1 MPKISLSGPAELLTV
16 LPFHLGFRPERS
28 VVVACFHGVRLGLVA
43 RLDLV
48 GPADAPRAAEETVPA
63 LVRERPSRVVLV
75 GFAGPSDATVEPVGT
90 GEPLVTGDPR
100 PLLDAL
106 RLRLDGAGIAVSER
120 LLVRDGRWF
129 GLDCA
134 CCPSPGLP
142 LPDAAD
148 VPAVAEYVAIGTA
161 VLESREQLAG
171 LVEPLSTH
179 DAHHDA
185 RLAAV
190 QGWVQEW
197 ARQRSRGALVDEGLG
212 AWVRL
217 ARHGLDAEPTP
228 RAVAALVGPLVDRG
242 VRDVVV
248 SWLSRG
254 GFPGD
259 HVPEELAT
267 RLQRA
272 VDAQD
277 AVEEGTAAG
286 SATPAETDAEAGR
299 FVLAHVEQ
307 LCRATPE
314 ACAAPVLAVAAAYA
328 WWLGDGARASL
339 AADRALR
346 AEPGHGLATLVRAA
360 LEVGV
365 RPPRCA

>member
-1 MPKISLSGPAELLTV
+1 MSGPAELLTV

-48 GPADAPRAAEETVPA
+48 APTDALRAAEETVPA

-75 GFAGPSDATVEPVGT
+75 GFAAPSDATVEPVGT

-106 RLRLDGAGIAVSER
+106 RLRLDDAGVTVSER

-129 GLDCA
+129 GLDCD

-161 VLESREQLAG
+161 VLESREQLAA
-171 LVEPLSTH
+171 LVEPLPTD

-197 ARQRSRGALVDEGLG
+197 AGQRSRGALVDEGLG

-228 RAVAALVGPLVDRG
+228 RAVAALVGPLVDLG

-259 HVPEELAT
+259 HVPDDLAT
-267 RLQRA
+267 GLQRA
-272 VDAQD
+272 LDAQD
-277 AVEEGTAAG
+277 VVEERAAAG
-286 SATPAETDAEAGR
+286 SAIPAETDAETDAEAGR

-328 WWLGDGARASL
+328 WWLGDGARASF